1 MQAWPHARLTCQCQA
16 LLVADGPGSAV
27 AVLPLHGKIAY
38 PDGVG
43 SFLDFLVGLLHPEIL
58 RRGNGEFV
66 ADFVNV
72 CIIHIYDRVRP
83 RVRERRIA
91 LLLYRRFFEGKLA

>member
-16 LLVADGPGSAV
+16 FLVADGPGSAV
-27 AVLPLHGKIAY
+27 IVLLFHGKIAY

-43 SFLDFLVGLLHPEIL
+43 PFLDFLVGSLHPEFL
-58 RRGNGEFV
+58 RGGDGELG

-91 LLLYRRFFEGKLA
+91 LLLYRRFLDGKLA